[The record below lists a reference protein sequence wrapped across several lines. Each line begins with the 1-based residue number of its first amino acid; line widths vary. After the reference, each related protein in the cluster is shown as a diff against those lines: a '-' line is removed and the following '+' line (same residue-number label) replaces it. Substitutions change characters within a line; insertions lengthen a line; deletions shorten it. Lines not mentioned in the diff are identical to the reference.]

1 MSLQFPVRGN
11 ELGILWS
18 HGQYKMN
25 HKSNSFIRAMCVLSY
40 ISVSRLQT
48 FSFILCIWSILYAV
62 DYQIVSQVKVLILLW
77 AGFTH
82 GRKPS
87 IGPVELSL
95 SLITAMGQDVY
106 AENAGIYCAWDRL
119 SDMNFFFCTELK
131 SVHLN
136 FENHYLQIE
145 CSLTEMLDT
154 KAVLDFG
161 GG

>member
-1 MSLQFPVRGN
+1 
-11 ELGILWS
+11 
-18 HGQYKMN
+18 MN
-25 HKSNSFIRAMCVLSY
+25 HKSNSFIRVMCVLSY

-87 IGPVELSL
+87 FGPVELSL

-119 SDMNFFFCTELK
+119 SDMNFFFLYRVKICASELWK
-131 SVHLN
+131 PLLIDWMFVDWNAWYQSCFRFWRWLE
-136 FENHYLQIE
+136 FR
-145 CSLTEMLDT
+145 
-154 KAVLDFG
+154 KFA
-161 GG
+161 